1 MQCTAH
7 MVCREREILN
17 IENLANVDRIAQHS
31 FWFCGLPLKLRDAT
45 GSPFRGVA
53 LVELD

>member
-1 MQCTAH
+1 

-17 IENLANVDRIAQHS
+17 IENLANVDRIPRHA